1 MAEDKVLT
9 PAMPDLAFVRELKS
23 SGAETLKKCYQCATC
38 SVVCDISSDSDPFP
52 RKQMHMAQWGLK
64 DELLKDPNIWLCH
77 NCNDCSKNC
86 PRGAAPADV
95 LATLRK
101 AVIKENAFPSIF
113 GKLGDSK
120 PLNIFIALLIPVILL
135 LVVFFSGGDFSIP
148 EGEIVYS
155 KLFPLLKV
163 DMLFTTTAI
172 LVSIFFAISV
182 MKFWKN
188 INTQPEKL
196 RASNKKLIPALK
208 ETLIEFALHKKF
220 NKCRESKSRYL
231 GHMLV
236 VIGFVLLF
244 IVTNWSLFTQD
255 ILDWKSPFSVT
266 DQHAIDVF
274 GSFASLYIILFKLTA
289 NIGAISLL
297 IGGGLLILNR
307 LKERSYASLT
317 SSFDWTLLG
326 IVFMVCVTGILS
338 EFTRVSNIAGVAYP
352 MYFVHLVCV
361 FYIIAYLPYSKLAH
375 MVYRT
380 TAITYAKMANID

>member
-1 MAEDKVLT
+1 MSEVKVLT
-9 PAMPDLAFVRELKS
+9 PDLNFVRELKN
-23 SGAETLKKCYQCATC
+23 SGAESLKKCYQCATC
-38 SVVCDISSDSDPFP
+38 SVVCDISSDKDPFP

-64 DELLKDPNIWLCH
+64 DELLKDSSIWLCH

-101 AVIKENAFPSIF
+101 AVIKGNAFPPIF
-113 GKLGDSK
+113 GGLGDSK

-135 LVVFFSGGDFSIP
+135 SVIFFTGGNFGIP
-148 EGEIVYS
+148 DGEIVYS
-155 KLFPLLKV
+155 KLFPLIKV
-163 DMLFTTTAI
+163 DITFMITAFF
-172 LVSIFFAISV
+172 VSIFFVISI

-188 INTQPEKL
+188 INSEPEKL
-196 RASNKKLIPALK
+196 RASDKKLIPALI
-208 ETLIEFALHKKF
+208 ETLIEFATHKKF
-220 NKCRESKSRYL
+220 SKCGESKNRYY

-255 ILDWKSPFSVT
+255 LLEWHSPFVL
-266 DQHAIDVF
+266 DEHAEKIF
-274 GSFASLYIILFKLTA
+274 GSLAVAKIYVVMFKLTA

-297 IGGGLLILNR
+297 LGAGLLILNR
-307 LKERSYASLT
+307 LKEKSYTSLT

-326 IVFMVCVTGILS
+326 IIFTVCVTGILS
-338 EFTRVSNIAGVAYP
+338 EFTRVANMPEIAYP
-352 MYFVHLVCV
+352 IYFIHLVTV
-361 FYIIAYLPYSKLAH
+361 FYVIAYIPYSKLSH
-375 MVYRT
+375 MVYRI